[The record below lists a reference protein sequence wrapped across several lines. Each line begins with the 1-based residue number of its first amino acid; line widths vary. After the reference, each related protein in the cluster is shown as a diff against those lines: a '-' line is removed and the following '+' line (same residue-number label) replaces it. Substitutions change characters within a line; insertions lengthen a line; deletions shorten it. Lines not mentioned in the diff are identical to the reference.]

1 MLKLVT
7 IGVAGAYGLGVVLVA
22 AQHVI
27 SRFAFNWGLVTTV
40 VNGVVDSLAW
50 PLWLFG

>member
-7 IGVAGAYGLGVVLVA
+7 IGVAGTYGLGVVVVT

-27 SRFAFNWGLVTTV
+27 SRFTFNWGLVMTV
-40 VNGVVDSLAW
+40 VNGVVDSLTW
-50 PLWLFG
+50 PMWLFG